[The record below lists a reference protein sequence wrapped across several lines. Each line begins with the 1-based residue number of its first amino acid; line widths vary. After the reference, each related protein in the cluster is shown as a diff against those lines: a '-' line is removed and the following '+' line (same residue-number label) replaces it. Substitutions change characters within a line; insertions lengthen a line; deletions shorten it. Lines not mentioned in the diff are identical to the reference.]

1 MFNEIGINAQKASK
15 VIARLSTEEKNT
27 VLHDMSQELINNKD
41 SILSSNKL
49 DLENSKEL
57 NLSPALI
64 DRLTLNEERILGMSN
79 GLQKIIPLPDPVGEV
94 TKEWTSDDGLSIS
107 KVRSP
112 FGVIGVI
119 YEARPNVTSDVSG
132 LCLKSGNAVIL
143 RGSSYCLDSN
153 KAILQTLQ
161 NALKKNNLD
170 ENIVQLIDSK
180 DREDT
185 LKFMQMT
192 DYIDLIVP
200 RGGRSL
206 INALVE
212 NAKVPFILDGDG
224 NVHLYVH
231 SDAKR
236 SDILN
241 IVLNSK
247 VQRPGVCNALETLII
262 HNDIYKEMG
271 DEIIQ
276 SLLDEDVELFL
287 DKKIVNN
294 HENIEEATDLHYET
308 EFHDLKLAIKIVD
321 DLNEAINHIN
331 LFSSGH
337 TESILTE
344 SDEAAELFTSS
355 IDSSVLFVNAS
366 TRFTDGEMFGF
377 GAEIGISTQKLHVR
391 GPMGLEALTSEK
403 YVVKGNGT
411 IRKWIN
417 QKLILKN
424 LKNTIILQRKI
435 L

>member
-1 MFNEIGINAQKASK
+1 MFNEIGINARKASK
-15 VIARLSTEEKNT
+15 IIGKLGTDEKNT
-27 VLHDMSQELINNKD
+27 VLYDMSQELINNKD
-41 SILSSNKL
+41 IILNSNKL

-57 NLSPALI
+57 ELSPALI
-64 DRLTLNEERILGMSN
+64 DRLTLNEDRIIGMSN

-94 TKEWTSDDGLSIS
+94 TKEWESEDGLMIS
-107 KVRSP
+107 KVRNP

-132 LCLKSGNAVIL
+132 LCLKSGNSVIL

-153 KAILQTLQ
+153 KAILQVLQ
-161 NALKKNNLD
+161 NALEKNNLD
-170 ENIVQLIDSK
+170 KNIVQLIDSR

-192 DYIDLIVP
+192 NYIDLIVP
-200 RGGRSL
+200 RGGKSL
-206 INALVE
+206 IKALVE

-236 SDILN
+236 SDIID

-262 HNDIYKEMG
+262 HNEIFEEMG
-271 DEIIQ
+271 DEIIK
-276 SLLDEDVELFL
+276 SLLDADVELFL
-287 DKKIVNN
+287 DKKIASRY
-294 HENIEEATDLHYET
+294 ENIEEATDLHYET

-321 DLNEAINHIN
+321 DINEAINHIN

-344 SDEAAELFTSS
+344 SDDSAELFTSS

-411 IRKWIN
+411 IRK
-417 QKLILKN
+417 
-424 LKNTIILQRKI
+424 
-435 L
+435 

>member
-15 VIARLSTEEKNT
+15 VIASLSTDEKNT
-27 VLHDMSQELINNKD
+27 VLYDMSQELLDNTD

-49 DLENSKEL
+49 DLENSQEL
-57 NLSPALI
+57 ELSTALI
-64 DRLTLNEERILGMSN
+64 DRLTLNEDRIIGMSN

-94 TKEWTSDDGLSIS
+94 TKEWESEDGLMIS
-107 KVRSP
+107 KVRNP

-132 LCLKSGNAVIL
+132 LCLKSGNSVIL

-153 KAILQTLQ
+153 KAILQVLQ
-161 NALKKNNLD
+161 NALEKNNLD
-170 ENIVQLIDSK
+170 KNIVQLIDSR

-200 RGGRSL
+200 RGGKSL

-236 SDILN
+236 SDIID

-262 HNDIYKEMG
+262 HNEIFEEMG
-271 DEIIQ
+271 DEIIK
-276 SLLDEDVELFL
+276 SLLDADVELFL
-287 DKKIVNN
+287 DKKIASRY
-294 HENIEEATDLHYET
+294 ENIEEATNLHYET

-321 DLNEAINHIN
+321 DINEAINHIN

-344 SDEAAELFTSS
+344 SDDSAELFTSS

-411 IRKWIN
+411 IRK
-417 QKLILKN
+417 
-424 LKNTIILQRKI
+424 
-435 L
+435 

>member
-94 TKEWTSDDGLSIS
+94 TKEWISDDGLSIS

-161 NALKKNNLD
+161 NALEKNNLD

-236 SDILN
+236 SDIIN

-287 DKKIVNN
+287 DKKVVNN

-308 EFHDLKLAIKIVD
+308 EFHDLKLAIKVVD
-321 DLNEAINHIN
+321 DINEAINHIN

-411 IRKWIN
+411 IRK
-417 QKLILKN
+417 
-424 LKNTIILQRKI
+424 
-435 L
+435 